1 MFKSNKTQS
10 PEEQLADIA
19 KEFVKQ
25 NKSRRRWRL
34 FFTIVFFSYIGF
46 MSFISLDESGLL
58 GDTIKKNSP
67 FAAEVVLTGSIQTAG
82 EINADDALDL
92 LTEAFNDSNSK
103 GIILR
108 LNSPGGSPV
117 QSSQIYNGILRLK
130 KQHNKK
136 LYVVIDDICT
146 SGCYYIASAADNIYA
161 DGSSIIGSIGVVMS
175 GFGLV
180 EAIEKLGIERRLYVS
195 GEYKAL
201 MDAFSKEN
209 ELAVSHIQKNILEKS
224 HKHFINAVKQT
235 RGERLSTDQDLFTGL
250 IWLGDD
256 ALKLG
261 LIDEIADASLV
272 ASSVIGVDERV
283 IYEKEKT
290 LLEQLTEATA
300 KSIAFILTNEIFSNS
315 VVGSLR

>member
-10 PEEQLADIA
+10 SEEQLADIA

-34 FFTIVFFSYIGF
+34 FFTLVFFSYIGF
-46 MSFISLDESGLL
+46 MSFISLDDSGLL
-58 GDTIKKNSP
+58 DDTIKKNSP

-146 SGCYYIASAADNIYA
+146 SGC
-161 DGSSIIGSIGVVMS
+161 
-175 GFGLV
+175 
-180 EAIEKLGIERRLYVS
+180 
-195 GEYKAL
+195 
-201 MDAFSKEN
+201 
-209 ELAVSHIQKNILEKS
+209 
-224 HKHFINAVKQT
+224 
-235 RGERLSTDQDLFTGL
+235 
-250 IWLGDD
+250 
-256 ALKLG
+256 
-261 LIDEIADASLV
+261 
-272 ASSVIGVDERV
+272 
-283 IYEKEKT
+283 
-290 LLEQLTEATA
+290 
-300 KSIAFILTNEIFSNS
+300 
-315 VVGSLR
+315 